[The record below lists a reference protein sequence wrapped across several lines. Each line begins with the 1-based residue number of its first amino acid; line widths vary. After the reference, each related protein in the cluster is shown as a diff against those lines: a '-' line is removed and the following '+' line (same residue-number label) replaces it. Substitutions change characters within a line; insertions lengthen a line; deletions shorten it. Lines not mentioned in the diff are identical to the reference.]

1 MIVYRT
7 TSGANRESERA
18 ARSAGRPET
27 QDSMEDFTMRFDDYF
42 DFDNLPWP
50 FGASERR
57 GRRRHRR
64 RARWRWFERGD
75 LKFAIL
81 ALIAEK
87 PMHGYEVMQALEEE
101 SAGSYKAS
109 PGSVYPTLQL
119 LEDQGY
125 LTSQDYGGR
134 KVYSITDSGRAFL
147 NENRDHVK
155 RIFDRVS
162 QFGDRLGRDIA
173 ALTRRL
179 SRLTRTTFQGAVSWF
194 EDDQLFADMKAVLD
208 RAVKDMDAAWDAARE
223 RRRAAR
229 TEADS
234 GESAEG

>member
-1 MIVYRT
+1 
-7 TSGANRESERA
+7 
-18 ARSAGRPET
+18 
-27 QDSMEDFTMRFDDYF
+27 MRFDDFF

-50 FGASERR
+50 FGSSTRRER
-57 GRRRHRR
+57 GRRRHK
-64 RARWRWFERGD
+64 RWRWFERGD

-87 PMHGYEVMQALEEE
+87 PMHGYEVMHALEEE
-101 SAGSYKAS
+101 CAGSYKAS

-125 LTSQDYGGR
+125 LTSQDYGGK
-134 KVYSITDSGRAFL
+134 KVYSITDTGRVYL

-162 QFGDRLGRDIA
+162 QFGDRLSKEMAD
-173 ALTRRL
+173 LTRRI
-179 SRLTRTTFQGAVSWF
+179 SRLTRTTFQGAVSWV
-194 EDDQLFADMKAVLD
+194 DDEQLFSDMKGVLD
-208 RAVKDMDAAWDAARE
+208 RAVKDMDAAWEAARE

-229 TEADS
+229 KAEDEPDS
-234 GESAEG
+234 DA

>member
-1 MIVYRT
+1 
-7 TSGANRESERA
+7 
-18 ARSAGRPET
+18 
-27 QDSMEDFTMRFDDYF
+27 MRFDDYF

-50 FGASERR
+50 FGSSNRR
-57 GRRRHRR
+57 GRRRRR
-64 RARWRWFERGD
+64 QARWRWFERGD

-81 ALIAEK
+81 ALVADK

-101 SAGSYKAS
+101 SAGSYRAS

-125 LTSQDYGGR
+125 LTAQDYGGK
-134 KVYSITDSGRAFL
+134 KVYSITDAGRDYL
-147 NENRDHVK
+147 EQNSDQVK

-162 QFGDRLGRDIA
+162 QFGDRLGKDMA
-173 ALTRRL
+173 ALSRRL
-179 SRLTRTTFQGAVSWF
+179 SRLTRTTFQGAVNWF

-223 RRRAAR
+223 RRHAQR
-229 TEADS
+229 TEK
-234 GESAEG
+234 AEGEQEGDG

>member
-1 MIVYRT
+1 
-7 TSGANRESERA
+7 
-18 ARSAGRPET
+18 
-27 QDSMEDFTMRFDDYF
+27 MRFEDYF

-50 FGASERR
+50 FGSS
-57 GRRRHRR
+57 HRR
-64 RARWRWFERGD
+64 RQGRPRRRPRWRWFERGD

-119 LEDQGY
+119 LEDQGH
-125 LTSQDYGGR
+125 LTSEDYGGK
-134 KVYSITDSGRAFL
+134 KVYSITDSGREYL
-147 NENRDHVK
+147 NDNRDHVK
-155 RIFDRVS
+155 KIFDRVA
-162 QFGDRLGRDIA
+162 QFGDRLGRDIT

-179 SRLTRTTFQGAVSWF
+179 SRLSRTTFQGAVNWF
-194 EDDQLFADMKAVLD
+194 EDEQLFSDMKAVLD

-229 TEADS
+229 SEAKPEEPS
-234 GESAEG
+234 